1 MNGSWFR
8 EKLTFYG
15 VRDLRSKVIII
26 FIRLPD
32 SRTETRHVVLSG
44 TSRVHSDGAGHRGGI
59 DVTRMTI
66 QLRVSAVE
74 DDLIHC
80 RTPLQS
86 PYTSQ
91 CLRYVAVHHQRR
103 DVLSVA
109 TPREDLQGPGSYR
122 ICVGITGSSSNWIL
136 MSCQPHRVT
145 SGQSNSGHKQIH
157 ISKLF

>member
-1 MNGSWFR
+1 MNGSLFR
-8 EKLTFYG
+8 ENLTFYG
-15 VRDLRSKVIII
+15 VRGLRSKVVII

-80 RTPLQS
+80 RTPS
-86 PYTSQ
+86 SHRT
-91 CLRYVAVHHQRR
+91 RH
-103 DVLSVA
+103 SV
-109 TPREDLQGPGSYR
+109 
-122 ICVGITGSSSNWIL
+122 
-136 MSCQPHRVT
+136 
-145 SGQSNSGHKQIH
+145 SGT
-157 ISKLF
+157 